1 MESDGSHKH
10 LNKASSATKQYESG
24 DKPKQSRN
32 GASFIKVLGREF
44 SKQLQI
50 PEEFTANM
58 NGYIP
63 HRFIIESGSTR
74 NCWRVEVEKDGD
86 GRMYFRDGWADFVE
100 AHSLGVGNFLL
111 FEYEEQSIFK
121 ARIYD
126 RNGCERSVLV
136 DSKGGG
142 GQQQPQKTIDV
153 EGEES
158 EALEYEPVL
167 VKCHRKKPTRLA
179 PRKYGRGIYKKN
191 RAVPRAYRRTA
202 KLSVSENNL
211 CFSIIIHYSKK
222 HQFHQLTI
230 PKAISLKMKL
240 PSKDDLKFQDVQGKC
255 WTVTL
260 GHRRDGRAILC
271 HGWRE
276 FMNENKIEHGDKLK
290 FEFMSDELVK
300 VHVTKASEVDEHQ
313 SDEVTGSLDVDCKH
327 DNKPST
333 QTPNDKEIETRMTT
347 KKNICESGSSFSI
360 TWKESG
366 VRTYLYMPK
375 AIARVQK
382 LMKKESIVLRD
393 PEGKC
398 WPLQIKN
405 LSGGRV
411 VLAKGWAEFYKG
423 YGIRTGDMLEFKFV
437 SEYLIHLSINRT
449 YRSPTPIE
457 PDDKD
462 VVICLETLDNEE
474 ALAIEPGAVITQGEF
489 DAATEPEA
497 IITKDEF
504 VAEFDAATTRPEVNG
519 VIN

>member
-1 MESDGSHKH
+1 
-10 LNKASSATKQYESG
+10 
-24 DKPKQSRN
+24 
-32 GASFIKVLGREF
+32 
-44 SKQLQI
+44 
-50 PEEFTANM
+50 M

-202 KLSVSENNL
+202 KLS
-211 CFSIIIHYSKK
+211 
-222 HQFHQLTI
+222 TI